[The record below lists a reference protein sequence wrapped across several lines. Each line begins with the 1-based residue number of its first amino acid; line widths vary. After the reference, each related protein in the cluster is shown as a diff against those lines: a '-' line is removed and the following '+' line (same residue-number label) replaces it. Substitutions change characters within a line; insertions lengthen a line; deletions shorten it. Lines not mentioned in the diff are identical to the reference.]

1 MAPNTLSSP
10 DAEPKVEGLIRE
22 PLEPLN
28 ARMANIKTETAETAP
43 PAPGARP
50 PTNGQDHKAAAAM
63 RAPTAGIVAARDWL
77 LEHGGDLA
85 TASDVLRETIE
96 RVCEGGCTLSRV
108 MVSIRTLHPQVAAI
122 TYAWNAGDH
131 DVEMTPRGYNVL
143 DNDMYLASPIRQIH
157 AGQSMIRRRLVDPP
171 AADDFPILA
180 DLRADGATDYIVL
193 PLKFSGNRVNVVSFT
208 TKLPNGFTD
217 EDVAAIVALAR
228 VLALVLDPLETRRIA
243 RALLSTYL
251 GPDAGRR
258 VLDGLVRRGDGVT
271 IAAALMYTDLR
282 GFTAM
287 SETLSREQVL
297 DLLNGYFD
305 ALAPAVRE
313 QGGEI
318 LKFVGD
324 GMLTIFPMRDDLD
337 RDRACRSAL
346 QAAKDGS
353 RALDALNV
361 ERAKENQ
368 PPLEIGITLHSGSVS
383 YGNIGTADR
392 LDFTVIGPAVNLVS
406 RMQTLCEPLQRR
418 ILASRRF
425 ASACHSELAP
435 IGRHRFKGI
444 ADEQQVYG
452 LPD

>member
-1 MAPNTLSSP
+1 MPAPDLESP
-10 DAEPKVEGLIRE
+10 EPDS
-22 PLEPLN
+22 
-28 ARMANIKTETAETAP
+28 ATP
-43 PAPGARP
+43 PAVPFRAGSARQARP
-50 PTNGQDHKAAAAM
+50 GKRGLAAA
-63 RAPTAGIVAARDWL
+63 GIAATRDWL
-77 LEHGGDLA
+77 LEHGPDQA
-85 TASDVLRETIE
+85 TADDVLREAVRRI
-96 RVCEGGCTLSRV
+96 CEGGCLMSRV

-122 TYAWNAGDH
+122 TYAWNAGQG
-131 DVEMTPRGYNVL
+131 DVEVTPRGYSVL
-143 DNDMYLASPIRQIH
+143 NNDMYLASPIRQIH
-157 AGQSMIRRRLVDPP
+157 SGAPMIRRRLVDVAQP
-171 AADDFPILA
+171 DDFPILEE
-180 DLRADGATDYIVL
+180 LRSTGATDYVVL
-193 PLKFSGNRVNVVSFT
+193 PLRFSGNRINAVSFT
-208 TKLPNGFTD
+208 TRHADGFD
-217 EDVAAIVALAR
+217 DDVVAALQDFAR

-251 GPDAGRR
+251 GADAGRR

-271 IAAALMYTDLR
+271 IAAALMFTDLR

-297 DLLNGYFD
+297 DLLNSYFD
-305 ALAPAVRE
+305 AMAPAVQA

-346 QAAKDGS
+346 VAAKDGS
-353 RALDALNV
+353 AAIDALNV
-361 ERAKENQ
+361 ERAKDGLS
-368 PPLEIGITLHSGSVS
+368 PLDVGITLHSGSVS

-406 RMQTLCEPLQRR
+406 RMQSLCEPLGRR

-425 ASACHSELAP
+425 ASACHSELVP

-452 LPD
+452 LPG